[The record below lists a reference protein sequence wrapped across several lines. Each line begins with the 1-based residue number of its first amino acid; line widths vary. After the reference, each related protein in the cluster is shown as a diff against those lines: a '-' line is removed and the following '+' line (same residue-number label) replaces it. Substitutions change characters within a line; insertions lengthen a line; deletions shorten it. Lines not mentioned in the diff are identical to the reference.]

1 MEKYKLTCLVYSIV
15 IIILEGIIIL
25 KFQDDVVSIIFT
37 IGIIV
42 IIISIIDILKK

>member
-1 MEKYKLTCLVYSIV
+1 MEKYKLTCLIYSIV

-42 IIISIIDILKK
+42 TIISIIDILKK

>member
-42 IIISIIDILKK
+42 TIISIIDILKK